1 LEDTIP
7 RAQTVLTYF
16 LSVCVL
22 LGVVFVEP
30 PNRFWAAGGEASGD
44 RRLTWL
50 VVGLLIVLLAVAF
63 VPALA
68 KIFDLR
74 PTSVLDMLAAAV
86 WVFLVRFAWERRL
99 LERFLG
105 ADPAR

>member
-16 LSVCVL
+16 LTVCGPL
-22 LGVVFVEP
+22 LV
-30 PNRFWAAGGEASGD
+30 
-44 RRLTWL
+44 
-50 VVGLLIVLLAVAF
+50 VAF

-74 PTSVLDMLAAAV
+74 PASVLDMLAVVATAAV

-105 ADPAR
+105 AEPAR